1 MRLLKVAAI
10 ALALVSSV
18 SFATPESPKQGAE
31 YQPLRAP
38 QPTQASGKQVEV
50 IEFFMYHCPACNA
63 IEPELAAWVKKRGDS
78 ILFRR
83 IHMPHGPEGDPES
96 RLFLAL
102 DSMKLEKD
110 MHEKVLAAWHVE
122 RRRLRSDADNLE
134 WAVKNGIDKD
144 TFLAHYNS
152 FSMNARLKGLA
163 RAMENYGVQ
172 STPTLIVDGRY
183 LTTPNMVFESNKGL
197 AGNQVVGATLQV
209 VDALVAQAAKGR

>member
-1 MRLLKVAAI
+1 MRLLKFAVI

-18 SFATPESPKQGAE
+18 SFATPESPRQGAE
-31 YQPLRAP
+31 YQPLRTP

-78 ILFRR
+78 IVFRR

-102 DSMKLEKD
+102 DSMKLEKS

-122 RRRLRSDADNLE
+122 RRRLRNDAENLE

-163 RAMENYGVQ
+163 RAMENYGVD
-172 STPTLIVDGRY
+172 STPTLIVDGRF

-197 AGNQVVGATLQV
+197 AGNAVVGATLQV
-209 VDALVAQAAKGR
+209 VDALIAQAAKGK

>member
-122 RRRLRSDADNLE
+122 HRRLRSDADNLE
-134 WAVKNGIDKD
+134 WAVKNGIGKD

-209 VDALVAQAAKGR
+209 VDALVAQAARGK